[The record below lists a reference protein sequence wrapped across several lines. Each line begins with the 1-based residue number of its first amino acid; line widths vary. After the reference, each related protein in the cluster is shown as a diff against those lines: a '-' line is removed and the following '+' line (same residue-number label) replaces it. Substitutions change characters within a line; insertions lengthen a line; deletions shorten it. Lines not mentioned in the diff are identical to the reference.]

1 MVKPPTG
8 SNIRVVTGALPIVTP
23 EDLEENPPTTPL
35 AAIDDESL
43 GTGTFSTASRTSSG
57 QTTVATAVR
66 SDVWHGAGAAGADEE
81 EDSDELEEPPV
92 EPMSARSVTNE
103 DGEILVAE
111 RNSMVPYIVLGAA
124 GFVALALVVIALFL
138 LL

>member
-8 SNIRVVTGALPIVTP
+8 SNIRVVTGALPIITP
-23 EDLEENPPTTPL
+23 EDLDDNPPTTPL
-35 AAIDDESL
+35 ATIDEASL
-43 GTGTFSTASRTSSG
+43 GTGTFSAASRTSAG
-57 QTTVATAVR
+57 QTTVATAAR
-66 SDVWHGAGAAGADEE
+66 NDVWRGAGAADADEE
-81 EDSDELEEPPV
+81 EDSDELEEPPAK
-92 EPMSARSVTNE
+92 PMSARSVTNE

>member
-8 SNIRVVTGALPIVTP
+8 SNIRVVTGALPIIKP
-23 EDLEENPPTTPL
+23 EDLDDNPPTTPL
-35 AAIDDESL
+35 STIDEASL
-43 GTGTFSTASRTSSG
+43 GTGTFSTASRTSAG
-57 QTTVATAVR
+57 QTMVSTANRGDAWR
-66 SDVWHGAGAAGADEE
+66 SVGAASADEE
-81 EDSDELEEPPV
+81 EDSDELEEPPAK
-92 EPMSARSVTNE
+92 PMSARSVTNE

>member
-35 AAIDDESL
+35 SAIDEDSV
-43 GTGTFSTASRTSSG
+43 GTGTFSTASRT
-57 QTTVATAVR
+57 ATEESPAPTAAR
-66 SDVWHGAGAAGADEE
+66 TDVWHGAGAASADEE

-124 GFVALALVVIALFL
+124 GFVALALVVVALFL